1 MDLFDLVAR
10 IRIDTEDFE
19 NGLNNASNSL
29 KNVGKSVEKTG
40 STLTKNVTLPIAGI
54 GAAIMKAGMDYE
66 AGMDQVQAISGATGT
81 DIEAL
86 GDKAMEMAAKTKF
99 STAESAEAYKYMAM
113 AGWKTQD
120 MLNALDAVMY
130 LAGAS
135 GESLATTSD
144 IVTDA
149 MTAFGL
155 AADGTSTVI
164 KNGVSKEVSNAT
176 RFTDVLAAASN
187 NANTNVA
194 MLGESFK
201 FVAPVAGSMGYS
213 IEDVAIALG
222 LMANSGIKASMGGTA
237 LRSILTNLANPT
249 DKMSAAMDTL
259 GVSMTDSEGNA
270 YSLLEIM
277 DQLRAGFGG
286 GSMDSQEFADK
297 MAELQTSFEEGSIS
311 EKEYEEAVNS
321 LAQSMYGVEGSQKAA
336 IAAQLAGKYSMA
348 GLLAIVGAA
357 PKDYDKLTEAIY
369 NSNGA
374 TEEMYGVMTDNAQGA
389 LTMLSSAINVLF
401 TNLSEFLIPAFTDIV
416 KKITEVVNAFNELDD
431 GTKKTILTIAGIAAV
446 VGPVLIVIGK
456 VITAIGTIGTALGSV
471 ISIIGKISG
480 VVSSL
485 FALIAAHPVVA
496 AVTAIIAAIVL
507 LWNNCEEFR
516 EFFINLWEG
525 LKEVVSSFA
534 EWFKEKWNSVKEFFS
549 GLWNGFKEA
558 VSNFGDWF
566 NEKVSQIV
574 DWFKEKWDGIKDFF
588 SGIWE
593 SLKEIIS
600 SFGEWVSGK
609 MGEIV
614 QWIKEKW
621 EGISEFFSQ
630 IWEGIKNVF
639 ASVAEF
645 FGEVFTAAVEAI
657 KTAWNGVKEFFSE
670 IWEGIK
676 AVFSVVAEVLGGF
689 FSAAWEAI
697 KTVWGVAAEFFSGVW
712 EAIQEIFSV
721 AEEVLGGFF
730 KAAWKAIKT
739 VWDAAVDFFTTIC
752 DGIQSVFEAVTEFLE
767 NAFSEA
773 WEAIKAVWEK
783 AKEFF
788 QGIWDA
794 IKGAAEKAAST
805 IGDAFKKAWDAVK
818 SVWDNAISFFRGIV
832 DKIVG
837 VFSNIG
843 SRFLSIGK
851 NIVDGIKNGIS
862 NAWSSFIG
870 WLSSKITGI
879 VDAVKGMLGIHSPS
893 KVFAGIGENMALG
906 LAEGWDDE
914 YRGIKHQIENGLDFG
929 AANIGLNASHSG
941 TANYDAYGGP
951 ERTGNG
957 WGGTTVNIY
966 SPVAVDAV
974 QAAREWKK
982 TSQQIAMGL
991 V

>member
-10 IRIDTEDFE
+10 IRIDTEGFE
-19 NGLNNASNSL
+19 NGLNSASNSL
-29 KNVGKSVEKTG
+29 KKTG
-40 STLTKNVTLPIAGI
+40 ESITNTGKTLAKNVTLPIAGI
-54 GAAIMKAGMDYE
+54 GAAIMKAGMDYQ
-66 AGMDQVQAISGATGT
+66 AGMDEVQAISGATGE
-81 DIEAL
+81 DISAL

-113 AGWKTQD
+113 AGWKTED

-164 KNGVSKEVSNAT
+164 KNGVTKEVSNAT

-249 DKMSAAMDTL
+249 DKMSAAMDAL
-259 GVSMTDSEGNA
+259 GVSLTDNEGNM

-277 DQLRAGFGG
+277 DKLRAGFGG
-286 GSMDSQEFADK
+286 GSMDSQEFTEK
-297 MAELQTSFEEGSIS
+297 MGELQTSFEEGSIS
-311 EKEYEEAVNS
+311 EKEYEDAVNS
-321 LAQSMYGVEGSQKAA
+321 LAQAMYGVEGSQKAA

-645 FGEVFTAAVEAI
+645 FGGVFTAAVEAI
-657 KTAWNGVKEFFSE
+657 KTAWNGVKEFFAE

-712 EAIQEIFSV
+712 EAIQEIFFV
-721 AEEVLGGFF
+721 VEEVLGGFF
-730 KAAWKAIKT
+730 KAAWEAIKT
-739 VWDAAVDFFTTIC
+739 VWDAAVDFFASVC
-752 DGIQSVFEAVTEFLE
+752 EGIQSVFEAVTEFLQ

-794 IKGAAEKAAST
+794 IKGAAEKAASA
-805 IGDAFKKAWDAVK
+805 IGDAFKKAWNAVK
-818 SVWDNAISFFRGIV
+818 SAWDNATSFFRGIV

-837 VFSNIG
+837 AFSNIKD
-843 SRFLSIGK
+843 RFLSIGR
-851 NIVDGIKNGIS
+851 NIVDGLKNGIS
-862 NAWSSFIG
+862 NG
-870 WLSSKITGI
+870 WTAFTTWLGEKILGI
-879 VDAVKGMLGIHSPS
+879 PNFVMGLLGIHSPS
-893 KVFAGIGENMALG
+893 TVFAGIGENMALG
-906 LAEGWDDE
+906 LAEGWDNE
-914 YRGIKHQIENGLDFG
+914 YDGIKREIERGLDFRT
-929 AANIGLNASHSG
+929 ANIGLNTNHSRTADYASQN
-941 TANYDAYGGP
+941 AL
-951 ERTGNG
+951 ERTGSG
-957 WGGTTVNIY
+957 WGNTTVNIY

>member
-10 IRIDTEDFE
+10 IRIDTEGFE
-19 NGLNNASNSL
+19 NGLNSASNSL
-29 KNVGKSVEKTG
+29 KKTG
-40 STLTKNVTLPIAGI
+40 ESITNTGKTLTKNVTLPIAGI
-54 GAAIMKAGMDYE
+54 GAAIMKAGMDYQ
-66 AGMDQVQAISGATGT
+66 AGMDEVQAISGATGE
-81 DIEAL
+81 DISAL

-113 AGWKTQD
+113 AGWKTED

-164 KNGVSKEVSNAT
+164 KNGVTKEVSNAT

-249 DKMSAAMDTL
+249 DKMSAAMDAL
-259 GVSMTDSEGNA
+259 GVSLTDNEENM

-286 GSMDSQEFADK
+286 GSMDSQEFTEK
-297 MAELQTSFEEGSIS
+297 MGELQTSFEEGSIS
-311 EKEYEEAVNS
+311 EKEYEDAVNS
-321 LAQSMYGVEGSQKAA
+321 LAQAMYGVEGSQKAA

-431 GTKKTILTIAGIAAV
+431 GTQKTILTIAGIAAV

-496 AVTAIIAAIVL
+496 AVTAIISAIVL

-516 EFFINLWEG
+516 EFFINLWEN
-525 LKEVVSSFA
+525 LKESVSKFA
-534 EWFKEKWNSVKEFFS
+534 EWFIEKTGQIVEWFKEKW
-549 GLWNGFKEA
+549 A
-558 VSNFGDWF
+558 
-566 NEKVSQIV
+566 
-574 DWFKEKWDGIKDFF
+574 GI
-588 SGIWE
+588 
-593 SLKEIIS
+593 
-600 SFGEWVSGK
+600 
-609 MGEIV
+609 
-614 QWIKEKW
+614 
-621 EGISEFFSQ
+621 
-630 IWEGIKNVF
+630 
-639 ASVAEF
+639 
-645 FGEVFTAAVEAI
+645 
-657 KTAWNGVKEFFSE
+657 KEFFSE
-670 IWEGIK
+670 IWENLKESVSKFAEWFIEKTGQIVEWFKEKWAGIK
-676 AVFSVVAEVLGGF
+676 
-689 FSAAWEAI
+689 
-697 KTVWGVAAEFFSGVW
+697 
-712 EAIQEIFSV
+712 
-721 AEEVLGGFF
+721 
-730 KAAWKAIKT
+730 
-739 VWDAAVDFFTTIC
+739 D
-752 DGIQSVFEAVTEFLE
+752 
-767 NAFSEA
+767 
-773 WEAIKAVWEK
+773 
-783 AKEFF
+783 
-788 QGIWDA
+788 
-794 IKGAAEKAAST
+794 AAEKAAT
-805 IGDAFKKAWDAVK
+805 AIGDAFKKAWGTAK
-818 SVWDNAISFFRGIV
+818 SAWDNAISFFRGIV

-851 NIVDGIKNGIS
+851 NIVEGIKNGIS

-879 VDAVKGMLGIHSPS
+879 VDAVKSMLGIHSPS

-914 YRGIKHQIENGLDFG
+914 YRGIKRQIENGLDFG

-957 WGGTTVNIY
+957 LGGTTVNIY